1 MPPKAA
7 KRTTTTRRRTA
18 TATKKERQPPKQRTS
33 RSKAEPKAK
42 KKKGVIK
49 RALGFVKD
57 RQSDIKD
64 VATGIA
70 TVGAIAGALGG
81 LAAGAGATRRKWT
94 RLRQEHIG
102 LNEAEQQQVKG
113 AEARR
118 HAGEVQ
124 TKASIFGK
132 MKAVAEQRRRERDI
146 AAERPSVPEVAMQDV
161 GTERRVEDM
170 LAFAKQRQGA
180 PVAQPQAPPPRR
192 KSIQEDTVMRDA
204 APGVP
209 PRPVAAVDR
218 LGPPPTYRPPVAP
231 APPATKRKLSGS
243 VAKQHNVKRRG
254 EIDRRPRDQAVSTRK
269 NVSTRETQEVPRV
282 TRKAAKIPLI
292 PQQGQKRGVTD
303 GLPPAKFRRT
313 RYTIL

>member
-1 MPPKAA
+1 MPPKVA
-7 KRTTTTRRRTA
+7 KSRKKKTSSTA
-18 TATKKERQPPKQRTS
+18 TKERQPPKQRTS
-33 RSKAEPKAK
+33 RRSKAEPKVK

-49 RALGFVKD
+49 RTLGFVKD

-94 RLRQEHIG
+94 RLRQEHVG

-146 AAERPSVPEVAMQDV
+146 LAERPGVPEVAMQDV

-192 KSIQEDTVMRDA
+192 KSLSEDTVMRDA
-204 APGVP
+204 APPPKPKAPDVP

-218 LGPPPTYRPPVAP
+218 LGPPPSYRPPVAP

-254 EIDRRPRDQAVSTRK
+254 EVPRPKDQPVGGKATSRITQDQLVGIDRPRGT
-269 NVSTRETQEVPRV
+269 
-282 TRKAAKIPLI
+282 
-292 PQQGQKRGVTD
+292 KRGGGD
-303 GLPPAKFRRT
+303 LPPAKFRRT
-313 RYTIL
+313 RYTFL